1 MQGRDN
7 VNSFDNR
14 SEYHVAHLLNH
25 FVTKG
30 TPWDKVP
37 EAYMISVL
45 NFVYE
50 DNIEDSFLAYSMRL
64 ETGLLLN
71 SSRMKIIYLELPK
84 IRKLPDY
91 PISKLT
97 HSQRWG
103 KFLVYADDK
112 TKQEY
117 LKLLAEEEAGIM
129 YAQTVLNTISQSDA
143 EWRRERDYIDIA
155 NTEATIR
162 YEAEQKGYAA
172 GEKHGMQYGLQ
183 QGLLQGEQKKAVEAA
198 LMLIKDYNASPEIA
212 AQKMN
217 APLKLVL
224 EGLKNKA

>member
-1 MQGRDN
+1 
-7 VNSFDNR
+7 
-14 SEYHVAHLLNH
+14 
-25 FVTKG
+25 
-30 TPWDKVP
+30 
-37 EAYMISVL
+37 
-45 NFVYE
+45 
-50 DNIEDSFLAYSMRL
+50 
-64 ETGLLLN
+64 
-71 SSRMKIIYLELPK
+71 MKIIYLELPK

-103 KFLVYADDK
+103 KFLIYADDK
-112 TKQEY
+112 TKREY

-172 GEKHGMQYGLQ
+172 GEKRGIQ
-183 QGLLQGEQKKAVEAA
+183 QGLLRGEQNKAIEDAQEFLKEGIA
-198 LMLIKDYNASPEIA
+198 PEIIA
-212 AQKMN
+212 KCVKL
-217 APLKLVL
+217 PLEHVL
-224 EGLKNKA
+224 ELQKEL